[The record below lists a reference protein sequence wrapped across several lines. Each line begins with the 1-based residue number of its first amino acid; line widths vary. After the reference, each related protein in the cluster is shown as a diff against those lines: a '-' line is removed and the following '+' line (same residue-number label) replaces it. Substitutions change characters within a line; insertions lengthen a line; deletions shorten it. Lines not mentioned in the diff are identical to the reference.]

1 MKQLFFTAISIFC
14 LQFALTAQ
22 DYDNAVEYLNAIG
35 IQRENVSKKFMAYV
49 SASAHGKKEKK
60 VEALRAKL
68 LDEVQEAKMNIGSL
82 PSFKGDKGYRDST
95 VDFMKLYYNVLNE
108 DYSKIVNMEEI
119 AEQSYDAMEAYMIA
133 QELVNKKLDEGNEK
147 MRLAT
152 EVFAAKNNITL
163 TKSSTELGEKMKQV
177 HEVNAYHSP
186 LYLIFFKAFKQE
198 GYLIDAVSKNNITG
212 IEQNKSSLLRY
223 AQEGLEKLKGIKPFQ
238 GDGSLLNACKAVM
251 NFYVKEV
258 NVSMNTISEFYLIK
272 ERFATIKKEFEKK
285 SSPTQAEVDAYNKSV
300 KDMNA
305 ASNAFNNTS
314 QSLNN
319 ERNEVLN
326 EWNKTVKA
334 FFDEHTPSYK

>member
-1 MKQLFFTAISIFC
+1 MKQLFFISVTLFC
-14 LQFALTAQ
+14 LQFTVTAQ
-22 DYDNAVEYLNAIG
+22 DYDNAVEYLNAISR
-35 IQRENVSKKFMAYV
+35 QRENISKKFMAYV
-49 SASAHGKKEKK
+49 SASAHGKREKK

-68 LDEVQEAKMNIGSL
+68 LDEVQEAKMNIGGL

-95 VDFMKLYYNVLNE
+95 VVFLKLYYNVLNE
-108 DYSKIVNMEEI
+108 DYGKIVNMEEI

-186 LYLIFFKAFKQE
+186 LYLIFFKAYKQE
-198 GYLIDAVSKNNITG
+198 GYLIEAVSKNNITG

-223 AQEGLEKLKGIKPFQ
+223 AQEGLEKLKSIKPFQ
-238 GDGSLLNACKAVM
+238 GDASLQNACKRVM

-258 NVSMNTISEFYLIK
+258 NESMNTISEFYLIK

-285 SSPTQAEVDAYNKSV
+285 SSPSQAEVDAYNKTV
-300 KDMNA
+300 KEMNT

-319 ERNEVLN
+319 ERNDVLN
-326 EWNKTVKA
+326 EWNKAVKV